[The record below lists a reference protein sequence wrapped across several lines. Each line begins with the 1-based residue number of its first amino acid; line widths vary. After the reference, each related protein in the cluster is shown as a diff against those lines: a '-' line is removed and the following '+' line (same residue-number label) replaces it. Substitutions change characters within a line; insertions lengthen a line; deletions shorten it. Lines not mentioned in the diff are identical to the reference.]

1 MGRGRASPTEFNPD
15 MLEGG
20 QMTEFNPKDDP
31 QFCHDEDVTNEDRFI
46 RFSKQIAEEIIA
58 VQTRLISLEQREDA
72 PSVRHEIELLS
83 RQIKTLEVNK
93 AEYDREIDVLQRRIR
108 AYREAKDRKTP
119 QSRELVKTAKP
130 AGEKTGEKLL
140 DSIRRRNTERAL
152 ASPAQLPL
160 WPEPM
165 RGVPNGILRSALFGA
180 VKRGKRRYM
189 EREAV
194 AAVDGIDLI
203 YTGPRL
209 DQADLDV
216 WEGALHLARLV
227 PLGDRIEF
235 TEKGFLKMIGRGG
248 EAGENLGKSDREWL
262 KKTLARLKANAIEV
276 NQGPYAYGGSL
287 VDEYFRDDSTGR
299 YVLVLNPRMK
309 VMFGRDGWTQID
321 WSIRQ
326 ALRGYPLAQWLHGF
340 YSTHAQP
347 YPLKVAT
354 LHKLCGS
361 ETGAEAKTDAERN
374 KALLGWRDDSLIPAL
389 EALVTACEQVGQA
402 FSFEI
407 TNGDLVN
414 VSRDPSKAQLKHLRV
429 KSVKRLSGNK

>member
-1 MGRGRASPTEFNPD
+1 MI
-15 MLEGG
+15 
-20 QMTEFNPKDDP
+20 EFNPKDDP
-31 QFCHDEDVTNEDRFI
+31 QFGHDEAVTNEDRFI

-93 AEYDREIDVLQRRIR
+93 AEYDREIDVLQRQIR
-108 AYREAKDRKTP
+108 AYRELQDRKTP
-119 QSRELVKTAKP
+119 ERRQVVNKAKSES
-130 AGEKTGEKLL
+130 EKSGDKLL
-140 DSIRRRNTERAL
+140 DSIRRKNTEIAL
-152 ASPAQLPL
+152 ASPAKLPL
-160 WPEPM
+160 WPEPI

-194 AAVDGIDLI
+194 AAVDGINLI

-216 WEGALHLARLV
+216 WEGALHLARLI
-227 PLGDRIEF
+227 PLGNRIEF
-235 TEKGFLKMIGRGG
+235 TEKNFLKMIGRGG
-248 EAGENLGKSDREWL
+248 EAGENIGKSDREWL
-262 KKTLARLKANAIEV
+262 KKTLSRLKANAIEV

-299 YVLVLNPRMK
+299 YVLILNPRMK
-309 VMFGRDGWTQID
+309 VMFGRDNWTQID

-326 ALRGYPLAQWLHGF
+326 VLRGYPLAQWLHGF
-340 YSTHAQP
+340 YSTHAKP
-347 YPLKVAT
+347 YSLKVAT

-361 ETGAEAKTDAERN
+361 ETGAEAKTAARRS

-389 EALVTACEQVGQA
+389 ETLVTASEQIGQA

-407 TNGDLVN
+407 TSGDLVD
-414 VSRDPSKAQLKHLRV
+414 VSRDPSKTQFKHLRV
-429 KSVKRLSGNK
+429 KSIRHLSGKK